1 VRKKGVSGDDDN
13 KKEVRKRNETYENEE
28 ETRFDGWNTKLRE
41 LELTQ
46 NCQDSALGQAKRNLL
61 LVNDG
66 LMNIDQSGS
75 IGIWNI
81 SVLSTAEKGDR
92 LRESPNK
99 GRNDDRLVSALETP
113 LHGMTVDGTVTSA
126 PVVLI
131 SEGRPKRV
139 EVQYKY

>member
-1 VRKKGVSGDDDN
+1 MAGTQNSG
-13 KKEVRKRNETYENEE
+13 
-28 ETRFDGWNTKLRE
+28 E

-81 SVLSTAEKGDR
+81 SVLVLRKKGDR

>member
-1 VRKKGVSGDDDN
+1 MAGTQNSG
-13 KKEVRKRNETYENEE
+13 
-28 ETRFDGWNTKLRE
+28 E

-81 SVLSTAEKGDR
+81 SVLVLRKKGTGYGNHQTR
-92 LRESPNK
+92 
-99 GRNDDRLVSALETP
+99 A
-113 LHGMTVDGTVTSA
+113 GTTTDWF
-126 PVVLI
+126 
-131 SEGRPKRV
+131 RRWKRRYMV
-139 EVQYKY
+139 